1 MKQSLTVLLLLALCL
16 IIGSVS
22 AAPKS
27 SLKKQ
32 FNQARPHQ
40 RQHLDYQDDD
50 NQNLDSA
57 AARESAAFT
66 EAGIDADEK
75 NDPIN
80 DESAPADPE
89 FNDGNE
95 SSNAAVQ
102 ERSDAND
109 EDSLN
114 DLPARAAS
122 SLRWSDRALLDTQD
136 TNIANA
142 KIRLSAGDMATA
154 AGHHHH
160 KKHYVS
166 GWLKMGAESGKKGA
180 FKWHDKHP
188 VGGKGRR

>member
-1 MKQSLTVLLLLALCL
+1 MKQSSSLMLLLGLC
-16 IIGSVS
+16 IVIGFAS

-27 SLKKQ
+27 SSRRH
-32 FNQARPHQ
+32 NQVQQHQ
-40 RQHLDYQDDD
+40 PRQINREED
-50 NQNLDSA
+50 QNLDQA
-57 AARESAAFT
+57 AARESAAFS

-80 DESAPADPE
+80 EDPAQADPE
-89 FNDGNE
+89 FNDGPENG
-95 SSNAAVQ
+95 AQ
-102 ERSDAND
+102 ERSDANLD
-109 EDSLN
+109 EDS
-114 DLPARAAS
+114 DSPASAAS
-122 SLRWSDRALLDTQD
+122 NLRWSDKALLDTQD

-142 KIRLSAGDMATA
+142 KIRFSPGDMVTA

>member
-1 MKQSLTVLLLLALCL
+1 MKQSSIIMLLLGLCL
-16 IIGSVS
+16 TIGLVS
-22 AAPKS
+22 GAPKPS
-27 SLKKQ
+27 FRGQ
-32 FNQARPHQ
+32 FSQAKAQQ
-40 RQHLDYQDDD
+40 RQHLMNQDDE
-50 NQNLDSA
+50 QNLDPA

-75 NDPIN
+75 NDPID
-80 DESAPADPE
+80 DESAPVDPE
-89 FNDGNE
+89 FNNGAE
-95 SSNAAVQ
+95 GSNAAQ
-102 ERSDAND
+102 ERSDASD
-109 EDSLN
+109 EDSFN
-114 DLPARAAS
+114 EPQAGAAS
-122 SLRWSDRALLDTQD
+122 NLRWSDRALLDSQD

-142 KIRLSAGDMATA
+142 KIRLSVGDMATA